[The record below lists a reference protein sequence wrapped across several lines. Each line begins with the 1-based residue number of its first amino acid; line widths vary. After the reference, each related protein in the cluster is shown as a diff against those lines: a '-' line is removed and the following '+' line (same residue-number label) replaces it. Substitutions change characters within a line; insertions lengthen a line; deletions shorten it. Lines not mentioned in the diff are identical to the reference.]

1 MGCMGARLPLY
12 VALIL
17 VAILSPAPAG
27 ADSRLALI
35 ITNADYPSEIG
46 ALANPHKDGAVS
58 AAALQSVGFCTECR
72 PRCWPAPTTSPTA
85 SFVTG

>member
-1 MGCMGARLPLY
+1 MGKWGAVALLPLIAA
-12 VALIL
+12 VGLLAT
-17 VAILSPAPAG
+17 AAPTRAET
-27 ADSRLALI
+27 RLALL

-58 AAALQSVGFCTECR
+58 AAALQSVGFDTQCR